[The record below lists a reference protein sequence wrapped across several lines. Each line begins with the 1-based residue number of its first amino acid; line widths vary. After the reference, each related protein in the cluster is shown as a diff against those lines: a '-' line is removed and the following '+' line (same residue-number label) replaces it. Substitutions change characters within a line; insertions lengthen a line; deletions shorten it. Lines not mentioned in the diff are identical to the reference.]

1 MVEWIDECGSDQ
13 ACYEVGTGWS
23 FVWAWN
29 ASWCMIMGVNFF
41 IFAFGACFWWP
52 RVLATLLN
60 YILYFCHLAGV
71 TLILVGVYNPFARV
85 CQYNMATSTYKGEY
99 RWEWTG
105 ATYKDDYTLLF
116 IVGIAFSVSW
126 FIQVFFC
133 CMPLCMTPIESKW
146 LVLEEQRQKALKDAI
161 EAAKKKRLIN

>member
-1 MVEWIDECGSDQ
+1 
-13 ACYEVGTGWS
+13 
-23 FVWAWN
+23 
-29 ASWCMIMGVNFF
+29 
-41 IFAFGACFWWP
+41 
-52 RVLATLLN
+52 
-60 YILYFCHLAGV
+60 
-71 TLILVGVYNPFARV
+71 
-85 CQYNMATSTYKGEY
+85 MATSTYKGEY

-161 EAAKKKRLIN
+161 EAAKKKKIDQLEVESMPEQPQEEGAANDESSTPDGKAASLSNDES